1 VIRRRN
7 LIIVAALSGA
17 GLIVATV
24 VNLRRPALPPGL
36 SSQPPARDALVPQS
50 KPTYSKDKLRPQ
62 IAEAIG
68 LSGVAPRSRRSDL
81 VRTLR
86 PETLNTD
93 EVDALLYSMSQP
105 CPVDVSPAVHST
117 YVHEIACVLEKRPD
131 ASSRLAKALAALAR
145 DTQRDDSLRDY
156 AIQHL
161 REVWRRAGDD
171 LPLRVSIVSTFHEF
185 SGLDPY
191 IATPSILSLH
201 LLGNEAGKSTAGA
214 AQFHVPDAELAPFL
228 DRIFTEKTTAQNA
241 PSRLTAV
248 RIVAERRLV
257 SFRKPLLAILKDNN
271 EQALVRMAS
280 ANALG
285 KIADPADIQI
295 LSSIKP
301 ADARV
306 AAAIN
311 HILQHPV
318 NH

>member
-1 VIRRRN
+1 M
-7 LIIVAALSGA
+7 VAALSGA

-24 VNLRRPALPPGL
+24 VSLRRPALPPGL

-68 LSGVAPRSRRSDL
+68 LSGVAPWSRRSDL
-81 VRTLR
+81 VRALR
-86 PETLNTD
+86 PETLNSD
-93 EVDALLYSMSQP
+93 EVDALLYSMIQP
-105 CPVDVSPAVHST
+105 CPVDISPAVHST
-117 YVHEIACVLEKRPD
+117 YMHEIACILEKRPD
-131 ASSRLAKALAALAR
+131 ASKRLAIALATLAR
-145 DTQRDDSLRDY
+145 DTQRDDSIRDY

-171 LPLRVSIVSTFHEF
+171 STLRTSIVSTFHEF
-185 SGLDPY
+185 SALDPF
-191 IATPSILSLH
+191 IATPSLLSLH
-201 LLGNEAGKSTAGA
+201 LLGSSAENSTADA
-214 AQFHVPDAELAPFL
+214 AQFHVPDAELIPFL
-228 DRIFTEKTTAQNA
+228 NRIFAEKTSAKNV

-257 SFRKPLLAILKDNN
+257 SFRQPLLAILQDNN
-271 EQALVRMAS
+271 EHAMMRMAS
-280 ANALG
+280 VNALG

-306 AAAIN
+306 AAALKRV
-311 HILQHPV
+311 LQHPV
-318 NH
+318 NR